1 VKSTGG
7 RKDNDVT
14 VHSIVSA
21 VDFSEQSRQALRW
34 AGALAAMFQSRLI
47 VISVVDPLLAE
58 AARIRLGRDLAKEA
72 ELALRDFVAA
82 TWPNGAPTA
91 HVALKTTVGE
101 AATAILATASSEAA
115 ALITAVTQG
124 LGGLRKWLLGSTTE
138 RLLRHTRVPVLAV
151 PPDGS
156 QSDDSNAG
164 GTIEVSRI
172 LAATDFSESSL
183 AAVEYAAQLARDFSA
198 KLILAHVVEP
208 LIVPAPW
215 RSLVQESDETPSVD
229 ARNRLKSLAEELCP
243 AQECETLAPVGRAA
257 DVIGSLAEGQQA
269 QVVVMGLSSAQGTF
283 APRPGS
289 IAYRVLTSTT
299 VPVLVV
305 PAPAAEKVQ
314 E

>member
-1 VKSTGG
+1 
-7 RKDNDVT
+7 VT
-14 VHSIVSA
+14 VHSIMSA

-34 AGALAAMFQSRLI
+34 AGAFAAKFQSRLT

-58 AARIRLGRDLAKEA
+58 AARIRLGLDLAKEA
-72 ELALRDFVAA
+72 EPALRDFVTA
-82 TWPNGAPTA
+82 TWPNGAPA
-91 HVALKTTVGE
+91 QIALKTTVGE
-101 AATAILATASSEAA
+101 AATAILTTASSEAV
-115 ALITAVTQG
+115 ALITAGTQG

-183 AAVEYAAQLARDFSA
+183 AAVKYAAQLARHFSA
-198 KLILAHVVEP
+198 KLVLAHVVEP

-215 RSLVQESDETPSVD
+215 RSLVQESDETRSAD
-229 ARNRLKSLAEELCP
+229 ARTRLKTLAEELCP

-257 DVIGSLAEGQQA
+257 DVIGSLAEEQRA

-305 PAPAAEKVQ
+305 PAPVAAGVQ